1 MRGWPIPKTGGS
13 NVNYLNGETANEL
26 SIDRLNIVHGG
37 KGDGTGGGDG
47 KGTGPGTGGGDGLGW
62 LRNAVSAVES
72 FVKAIF

>member
-1 MRGWPIPKTGGS
+1 M
-13 NVNYLNGETANEL
+13 NYLNGEIANEL
-26 SIDRLNIVHGG
+26 SIDQLNIVHGG
-37 KGDGTGGGDG
+37 KGDGTGTGGGGG